1 MDILI
6 SSNLERLLYIMTDR
20 NDAVIRDWF
29 GKLASEGKYEV
40 TDDIKAK
47 LKDEFCA
54 GYCDDEQTK
63 ATIHTIYEKYSYTCD
78 THTAVAVKVYND
90 YKEATGDTTKTIIAS
105 TASPYKFSATVLEAV
120 QGGKSDLDEYDMID
134 KLAELSKLEV
144 PAALADL
151 RNKPE
156 RFNDVIEKT
165 AQKEYVLKNL
175 GI

>member
-1 MDILI
+1 M
-6 SSNLERLLYIMTDR
+6 SE
-20 NDAVIRDWF
+20 AV
-29 GKLASEGKYEV
+29 KC
-40 TDDIKAK
+40 
-47 LKDEFCA
+47 KDPN
-54 GYCDDEQTK
+54 
-63 ATIHTIYEKYSYTCD
+63 SYTCD

-105 TASPYKFSATVLEAV
+105 TASPYKFSAAVLEAV